1 MFVAIICAVV
11 AIACLTQGA
20 VEGAIALGILSAFL
34 FFMFGSNTTPKN
46 RENVQPK
53 STQEKDPQPASQY
66 RATPSQV
73 AHYRSSPVVAQ
84 IVREIRKTGAEER
97 LTIECKDGSGYEFS
111 AGSFDLGGGYYKY
124 VFKDHGYQPLNPQ
137 EQEAFLLAI
146 VEQLPYAET
155 YKIGYNHRE
164 HQTTVPLS
172 YFATTSFYRDNHYRW
187 NSATRAWEKM
197 IKL

>member
-1 MFVAIICAVV
+1 MFLAIICAIG
-11 AIACLTQGA
+11 AIACLTNGA
-20 VEGAIALGILSAFL
+20 VEGAIALGILAAFL
-34 FFMFGSNTTPKN
+34 FYAFGSNTTSKN
-46 RENVQPK
+46 NKNVQPK
-53 STQEKDPQPASQY
+53 STQKKSPQPTSPG

-84 IVREIRKTGAEER
+84 IVREIRKAGAEER
-97 LTIECKDGSGYEFS
+97 LTIEGGYKFF
-111 AGSFDLGGGYYKY
+111 ARGVDQGGGSYQY

-155 YKIGYNHRE
+155 YKISYERRE
-164 HQTTVPLS
+164 HQTVPLR
-172 YFATTSFYRDNHYRW
+172 YIATTSFYRDNHYRW

-197 IKL
+197 TKL